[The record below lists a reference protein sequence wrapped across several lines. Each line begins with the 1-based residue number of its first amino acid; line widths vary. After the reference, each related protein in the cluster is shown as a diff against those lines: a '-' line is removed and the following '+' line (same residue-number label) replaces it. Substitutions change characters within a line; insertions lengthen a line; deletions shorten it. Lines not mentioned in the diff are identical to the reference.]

1 MHDKKARLKFIE
13 KCYKLYEQKMYQ
25 IAYSVLRDCQMAED
39 AVQEAFLKL
48 VKCNVYFED
57 AKSDDCK
64 RYMITVIKHAS
75 INIYNKKQKEREIMY
90 LSDREEMM
98 QEQIAESSGSDS
110 DNLEDIISNLP
121 SKYYSV
127 VKCLTIENLSVKE
140 TAVKL
145 GITEANVRKRF
156 ERSKMML
163 KTILKG
169 GTNYETDRKIYESRI
184 S

>member
-90 LSDREEMM
+90 LSDREDMM
-98 QEQIAESSGSDS
+98 EEQIDRSSSSDS
-110 DNLEDIISNLP
+110 DNLEDLISNLP

-127 VKCLTIENLSVKE
+127 VKCLTIDNLSVKE

-169 GTNYETDRKIYESRI
+169 GTNYETGRKIYESRI

>member
-25 IAYSVLRDCQMAED
+25 VAYSVLRDAGMAED

-57 AKSDDCK
+57 VKSDDCK

-90 LSDREEMM
+90 LSDREDMM
-98 QEQIAESSGSDS
+98 EEQIDRSSVSDS
-110 DNLEDIISNLP
+110 DNLEDMISKLP
-121 SKYYSV
+121 PKYYSV
-127 VKCLTIENLSVKE
+127 VKCLAIDNLSVKE
-140 TAVKL
+140 TSVEL

-169 GTNYETDRKIYESRI
+169 GNKYETGRKIYESRI

>member
-1 MHDKKARLKFIE
+1 MHDIKSRRKFIE
-13 KCYKLYEQKMYQ
+13 KCYKLYEQRMYQ
-25 IAYSVLRDCQMAED
+25 IAYSVLRDSGMAED

-48 VKCNVYFED
+48 VKGDVYFED
-57 AKSDDCK
+57 ARSDDCK

-90 LSDREEMM
+90 LSGREDMM
-98 QEQIAESSGSDS
+98 EEQIDGSRDSDS
-110 DNLEDIISNLP
+110 EDLEDLISGLP
-121 SKYYSV
+121 SKYYLV
-127 VKCLTIENLSVKE
+127 VKCLTIDNLSVKE

-145 GITEANVRKRF
+145 GITESNVRKRF

-163 KTILKG
+163 KTILG
-169 GTNYETDRKIYESRI
+169 GTKYETGRKVYESRI

>member
-25 IAYSVLRDCQMAED
+25 IAYSVLRDSGMAED

-90 LSDREEMM
+90 LSDREDMM
-98 QEQIAESSGSDS
+98 EEQIDRSSSSDS
-110 DNLEDIISNLP
+110 DNLEDLISNLP

-127 VKCLTIENLSVKE
+127 VKCLTIDNLSVKE

-169 GTNYETDRKIYESRI
+169 GTNYETGRKIYESRI

>member
-25 IAYSVLRDCQMAED
+25 VAYSVLRDPGMAED
-39 AVQEAFLKL
+39 AVQEAFLKI
-48 VKCNVYFED
+48 VKCSVYFED

-75 INIYNKKQKEREIMY
+75 INIYNKKRKEREIMY
-90 LSDREEMM
+90 LSDQEGMM
-98 QEQIAESSGSDS
+98 EGQADCSESPASDR
-110 DNLEDIISNLP
+110 LEDLISDLP
-121 SKYYSV
+121 SKYYWV
-127 VKCLTIENLSVKE
+127 VKCLAIDQLSVKE
-140 TAVKL
+140 TAEKL
-145 GITEANVRKRF
+145 GITESNVRKRF

-169 GTNYETDRKIYESRI
+169 GTKYETGRKIYESRI